1 MLIVLIVLSFQSA
14 SGSFLHL
21 FQVIF
26 PSKLSANYK
35 VTESL
40 SSLGAVSCASAT
52 LNKKAV
58 VGGAADEIQKNLF
71 FFGLQDKTVTLI
83 NHLS

>member
-1 MLIVLIVLSFQSA
+1 MLIVLSFQSA

-26 PSKLSANYK
+26 SKLSANYK

-40 SSLGAVSCASAT
+40 SSLGAVSCASAP
-52 LNKKAV
+52 LNKKVV
-58 VGGAADEIQKNLF
+58 VGGAVDEIQKNNSLF
-71 FFGLQDKTVTLI
+71 FFGLQDKSATLI
-83 NHLS
+83 NYLS